1 MPLSARDNGPLPS
14 GRRAVDSLDE
24 RFHSQRPHWHNSGMP
39 ASPGLVS
46 IGYEGRTA
54 EDLVAALLAANV
66 GVVADVRLTPLSRKP
81 GLSKRRLAEA
91 LNAAGI
97 EYIHLRALG
106 NPRDNREPFRNG
118 RSAAGVDR
126 FRELMQDSDSARWLD
141 ELAEMARR
149 QKVAVLCFE
158 RDHDRCHRQV
168 VTEEVIRRAANTAV
182 AYA

>member
-1 MPLSARDNGPLPS
+1 MPTP
-14 GRRAVDSLDE
+14 
-24 RFHSQRPHWHNSGMP
+24 
-39 ASPGLVS
+39 PGLVS
-46 IGYEGRTA
+46 IGYEGRTVD
-54 EDLVAALLAANV
+54 DLVAALLAANV

-81 GLSKRRLAEA
+81 GLSKRRLAEV

-106 NPRDNREPFRNG
+106 NPRDNRDPFRSG

-126 FRELMQDSDSARWLD
+126 FRELIQNPDSVRSLD
-141 ELAEMARR
+141 ELAEMARHH
-149 QKVAVLCFE
+149 KVAVLCFE

-168 VTEEVIRRAANTAV
+168 VTEEVIRRAASTTV